1 MEEGHG
7 IFWRGKTITGIIFDV
22 DGTLT
27 DSIET
32 YYQVFDLAT
41 REFGLNI
48 RREDVL
54 EPMATGNLI
63 WDHAIPEDLPNR
75 EETIKKISKSIV
87 EIFPKEF
94 AKVLPF
100 SGVGQ
105 VFEGLEARAVKIGT
119 VTSSWKSVFEP
130 LHEAALTNY
139 IDVFISRE
147 DGFPLKPAPDGIIE
161 CMRRLEVQ
169 PNNTIVVGDTTMDIE
184 AGQLAGT
191 ATIGVLSG
199 LADKIQLEEAKPD
212 TIVSSIGD
220 LCNLFNIKTD

>member
-1 MEEGHG
+1 
-7 IFWRGKTITGIIFDV
+7 
-22 DGTLT
+22 
-27 DSIET
+27 
-32 YYQVFDLAT
+32 
-41 REFGLNI
+41 
-48 RREDVL
+48 
-54 EPMATGNLI
+54 
-63 WDHAIPEDLPNR
+63 
-75 EETIKKISKSIV
+75 
-87 EIFPKEF
+87 
-94 AKVLPF
+94 
-100 SGVGQ
+100 